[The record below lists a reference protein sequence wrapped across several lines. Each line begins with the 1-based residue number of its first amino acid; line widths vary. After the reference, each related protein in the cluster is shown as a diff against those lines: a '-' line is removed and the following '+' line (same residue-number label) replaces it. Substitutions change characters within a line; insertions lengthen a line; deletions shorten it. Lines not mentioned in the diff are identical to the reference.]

1 MAVGLELTSERA
13 NSHADKLQWQRQGMG
28 QAETAVASRTALLK
42 SPWQCT
48 CKVLCQAYT
57 QCRVACMR
65 AAAAATAT
73 TEAAATEAAIAR
85 AWIQLNAMAAAEVHG
100 VCQSQSCLWNRA
112 HPCP

>member
-73 TEAAATEAAIAR
+73 TEAAATTTTATTSTR
-85 AWIQLNAMAAAEVHG
+85 RQHKSKTAMALDARLCG
-100 VCQSQSCLWNRA
+100 
-112 HPCP
+112 PG